1 MPFYRFI
8 SEQELDR
15 IRNQRSLLPHGHYR
29 PYGLNEITCV
39 FESDDLPGL
48 FRRYGVALAEMRNMA
63 TGTKLVAIEVVV
75 PPMRMELDK
84 SQGSLLGGGWPESR
98 ALFEPIPLKHLRIVG
113 EATVQSNLGGQ
124 VVFGPLRMLQLD
136 LTPAS

>member
-8 SEQELDR
+8 TERELTCIREQL
-15 IRNQRSLLPHGHYR
+15 SLLPQGHYQ
-29 PYGLNEITCV
+29 PYKQNEVTCV
-39 FESDDLPGL
+39 FESDDLLSL
-48 FRRYGVALAEMRNMA
+48 FKRYGTALAEQRDMP
-63 TGTKLVAIEVVV
+63 TGTKLVAIEVVGFTG
-75 PPMRMELDK
+75 RMEHDK

-136 LTPAS
+136 LTPAP